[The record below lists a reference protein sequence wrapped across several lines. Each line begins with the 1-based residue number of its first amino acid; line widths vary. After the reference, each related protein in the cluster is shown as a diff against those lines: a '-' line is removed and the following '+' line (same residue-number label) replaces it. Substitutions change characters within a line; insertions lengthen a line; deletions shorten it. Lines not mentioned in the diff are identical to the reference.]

1 MRPNSRKRWSVLSS
15 DSVQPPGP
23 RFAGAFSRRLSASIT
38 LATLLYA
45 LGLIARSV
53 RAIPQLSRPPVWR
66 VFERQLYFSGV
77 ESVTVGIAVG
87 AALGLILVVQ
97 MDSLLGRNAFLS
109 AKMLSFVMLR
119 ELGPLFAAI
128 VLISRS
134 ATAMASEL
142 ASMQVDGEIRQL
154 EVGLGI
160 PVVAYLLMPRV
171 LGSMLSGVALSF
183 YLQLGAILCGTG
195 AVLMT
200 GYNQDIPPV
209 LAVMSLYDIAWSV
222 AKSGLFGLW
231 IGAIACANGMK
242 SGFSRTSI
250 PQAASRAV
258 ISAVLSVFILDG
270 LLTLLMT
277 AGEHGV

>member
-1 MRPNSRKRWSVLSS
+1 MN
-15 DSVQPPGP
+15 
-23 RFAGAFSRRLSASIT
+23 AS

-45 LGLIARSV
+45 LGLIARSI
-53 RAIPQLSRPPVWR
+53 RAIPALARPPVWR

-77 ESVTVGIAVG
+77 ESVFVSLAVG

-128 VLISRS
+128 VLIARS
-134 ATAMASEL
+134 ATAMSSEL
-142 ASMQVDGEIRQL
+142 ASMQVNGEIRQL
-154 EVGLGI
+154 EVGMGI
-160 PVVAYLLMPRV
+160 PVVSYLLMPRI
-171 LGSMLSGVALSF
+171 LGSMLSAIVLSF
-183 YLQLGAILCGTG
+183 FLQMGAILTG
-195 AVLMT
+195 MLAVYLS

-209 LAVMSLYDIAWSV
+209 LTVMSLFDISWSL
-222 AKSGLFGLW
+222 AKSALFGLW
-231 IGAIACANGMK
+231 IGAIACSHGLRV
-242 SGFSRTSI
+242 GFSMTEI

-270 LLTLLMT
+270 LLTLVMA

>member
-1 MRPNSRKRWSVLSS
+1 MAPVLRGLFH
-15 DSVQPPGP
+15 VGIPVN
-23 RFAGAFSRRLSASIT
+23 AS

-45 LGLIARSV
+45 LVLIGRSI
-53 RAIPQLSRPPVWR
+53 RALPALRRAPVWR

-77 ESVTVGIAVG
+77 ESVSVALAVG

-128 VLISRS
+128 VLIARS
-134 ATAMASEL
+134 ATAMSSEL
-142 ASMQVDGEIRQL
+142 ASMQVNGEIRQL
-154 EVGLGI
+154 ETGMGI
-160 PVVAYLLMPRV
+160 PVVSYLLMPRI
-171 LGSMLSGVALSF
+171 LGSMLSAVSLSF
-183 YLQLGAILCGTG
+183 YLQVGAILTGIG
-195 AVLMT
+195 AVFMS
-200 GYNQDIPPV
+200 GYNQDVPPV
-209 LAVMSLYDIAWSV
+209 LSVMSLFDVGWSL
-222 AKSGLFGLW
+222 AKSALFGLW
-231 IGAIACANGMK
+231 VGAIACSWGMRA
-242 SGFSRTSI
+242 GFSRTGI

-258 ISAVLSVFILDG
+258 ISAVLSVFIMDG